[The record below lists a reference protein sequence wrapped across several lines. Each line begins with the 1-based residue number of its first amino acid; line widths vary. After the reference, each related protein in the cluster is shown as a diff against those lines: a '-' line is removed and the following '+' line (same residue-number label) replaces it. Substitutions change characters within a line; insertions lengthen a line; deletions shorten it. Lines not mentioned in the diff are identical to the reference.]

1 MSAAET
7 AIRAG
12 DREMT
17 DQKVDRP
24 IRLTQLLT
32 VLYETS
38 YTREET
44 LELLK
49 ASGSEVA
56 HEGVE
61 QTNRQLAESLAM
73 TANTAS
79 LKGYGELYTRLTDD
93 AGDWVD
99 THDIGDWKVGMR

>member
-1 MSAAET
+1 MS
-7 AIRAG
+7 
-12 DREMT
+12 

-24 IRLTQLLT
+24 IRLTQLVT

-38 YTREET
+38 YTREEA

-49 ASGSEVA
+49 ASGPEGA

-61 QTNRQLAESLAM
+61 LTNRQLAEVLAM

-79 LKGYGELYTRLTDD
+79 FKGHEEVYTRLTDD
-93 AGDWVD
+93 AGDWSD
-99 THDIGDWKVGMR
+99 THDIDDWKVSMR